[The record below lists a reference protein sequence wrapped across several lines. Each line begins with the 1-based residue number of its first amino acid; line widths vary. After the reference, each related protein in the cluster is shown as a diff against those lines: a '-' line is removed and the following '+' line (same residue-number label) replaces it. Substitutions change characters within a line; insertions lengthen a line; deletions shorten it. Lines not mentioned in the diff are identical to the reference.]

1 MKIWWLVP
9 AVLML
14 QACTSKQETTE
25 SFTARVNLELAKA
38 DSKFENDP
46 INRRAFALDRH
57 AKLSAFSTDAA
68 YRADFKQ
75 GDRDGDLVPDQRDRC
90 PGTPPLTPTDNQGC
104 EYDCNDL
111 SHAKSQ
117 LVTREQCA
125 ALAPARPHER
135 YGNADDLAFPI
146 NLNCV
151 NAKSP
156 STSAPLGWAA
166 VLLDSGII
174 STGAYI
180 ERSFKI
186 QGIRLFVTRVPQ
198 PKPACELFYEFDMRI
213 NNGGAEQSTN
223 MLFSAHEDSVP
234 GNADIATFTMRTWR
248 DESER
253 FIAPPPGPMS
263 LSSSRSALPL
273 SPGRAKAR
281 DSMIAGAEIRVR
293 VRAIDG
299 LGHTAGWSE
308 FRNFKAGPDQTK

>member
-9 AVLML
+9 VVLVL
-14 QACTSKQETTE
+14 QACTSKQETPE
-25 SFTARVNLELAKA
+25 SITARVNLDLAQA
-38 DSKFENDP
+38 DSKFENDAV
-46 INRRAFALDRH
+46 NRRALALDRH
-57 AKLSAFSTDAA
+57 AKLAAFIGDPA
-68 YRADFKQ
+68 YRADFDQ
-75 GDRDGDLVPDQRDRC
+75 GDRDGDLIPDPRDRC
-90 PGTPPLTPTDNQGC
+90 PGTPSLTPTDSQGC

-111 SHAKSQ
+111 SRAKSK

-125 ALAPARPHER
+125 ALAPPRQHER
-135 YGNADDLAFPI
+135 YGNADDVAFPI

-156 STSAPLGWAA
+156 STSAPLGWAS
-166 VLLDSGII
+166 VVLDSGII

-186 QGIRLFVTRVPQ
+186 QGLRFFVTRSLEK
-198 PKPACELFYEFDMRI
+198 KPACELFYEFDMRI
-213 NNGGAEQSTN
+213 SNGGPEQSTN
-223 MLFSAHEDSVP
+223 MLFSAHEDTVP
-234 GNADIATFTMRTWR
+234 ANTDIATFTLRTWR

-263 LSSSRSALPL
+263 LSASRSALPL

-281 DSMIAGAEIRVR
+281 DSMITGAEIRVR